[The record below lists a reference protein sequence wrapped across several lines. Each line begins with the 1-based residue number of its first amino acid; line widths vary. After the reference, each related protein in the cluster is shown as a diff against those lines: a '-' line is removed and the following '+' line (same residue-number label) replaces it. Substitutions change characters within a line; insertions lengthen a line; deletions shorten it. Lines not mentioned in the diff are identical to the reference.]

1 MSNSINKTKRI
12 VLISLFSALAYICMF
27 VFRIKVSFLTFDA
40 KDAVITV
47 GAMLLGAPS
56 GIIISFITAFTE
68 YISVSDTGIYGFI
81 MNFASSA
88 AFSSVAAFIYRK
100 RKTLNTALLALM
112 TTVASMTAVMLVL
125 NLIVT
130 PFYTGAK
137 TSDIAAMIL
146 PLLLP
151 FNFTKGLLNASLVLI
166 IYKPIVT
173 ALRRA
178 NFTKDKESFKYNKNS
193 ILVLLIGLALLA
205 VSIFVFVLLLNGSFE
220 WVRQFD

>member
-12 VLISLFSALAYICMF
+12 VLISLFSALAYVCMF

-88 AFSSVAAFIYRK
+88 AFSSVAAFIYGK
-100 RKTLNTALLALM
+100 RKTLNTALVALM
-112 TTVASMTAVMLVL
+112 TTVVSMTAFMLVL

-130 PFYTGAK
+130 PFYTGLK
-137 TSDIAAMIL
+137 MSDIAAMIL

-151 FNFTKGLLNASLVLI
+151 FNLTKGLLNASLVLI

-193 ILVLLIGLALLA
+193 ILVLLIGLVLLA
-205 VSIFVFVLLLNGSFE
+205 VSILVFVLLLNGSFE